1 MAKVEID
8 KELLERH
15 TDEEIV
21 AYLHKVMN
29 GVVQNYQVALKANQ
43 PETLWSNL
51 GDLTMVSAILKAMK
65 ARNDAIAAQK
75 QM

>member
-21 AYLHKVMN
+21 AYLYKVMN

-65 ARNDAIAAQK
+65 TRNDTIAAQK